1 MSEKRGYPNPDFTEE
16 DVLSSEPMELKAEMI
31 LDDQLI
37 EYIQKSA
44 LYDCLAAA
52 VKLTGEVNEDL
63 VKAITGN
70 LQQEELVPKKDAD
83 SYWNLYVQEVSATKI
98 LKERIASLERDNKG
112 LKEILRQNK
121 VGPYADQPEQNAE
134 EDA

>member
-16 DVLSSEPMELKAEMI
+16 DVLVGEPMEIKSEVI

-70 LQQEELVPKKDAD
+70 LQQEEMVPKKDAD
-83 SYWNLYVQEVSATKI
+83 SYWNFYMQEMKKSKDLAEKVAG
-98 LKERIASLERDNKG
+98 LERDNKE
-112 LKEILRQNK
+112 LLEIIRQNHI
-121 VGPYADQPEQNAE
+121 GEYAETAE
-134 EDA
+134 EVKSNG